1 MFCVYDDV
9 TDANMFFPSP
19 TNKLL
24 QHLILIFRLGSFE
37 KSVYEITSLNIFLS
51 ILQRRSNEPTLTNQR
66 YSVNDGV
73 LTCSFTRPAAVT
85 KNLGPGLG
93 LMSFNLDSESFHL
106 LMAFGRAVGSRI
118 CLL

>member
-1 MFCVYDDV
+1 M
-9 TDANMFFPSP
+9 
-19 TNKLL
+19 
-24 QHLILIFRLGSFE
+24 FRLGSFE
-37 KSVYEITSLNIFLS
+37 KSVYEITSLNLFLS

-93 LMSFNLDSESFHL
+93 SMSFNLDSESFHL